1 MKANR
6 LHIGLVLSELSNDFI
21 DKDLMK
27 EAKIRSLG
35 IKSTVLAHYLIL
47 RAEFHSDL

>member
-6 LHIGLVLSELSNDFI
+6 LHIGVVLSELSNDCI
-21 DKDLMK
+21 DEELMK

-35 IKSTVLAHYLIL
+35 IDSTVLAHYLIL
-47 RAEFHSDL
+47 RSEFQSSI